1 MYDAPDAPDAPALDC
16 PSRLSLVVEG
26 EFPNMR
32 LKPIALKLLCA
43 ALVAICAQFVVL
55 ASSAQAAQ
63 QQPQAQDEGVVT
75 RGAFLTTRPKSAS
88 KGGKTASGEIAASIT
103 TPDKKNAA
111 PVASGASP
119 NNAKKGGGKATASAR
134 PKKGASKNAN
144 PNGTEENAD
153 AKNSGET
160 NSGGAN
166 PNVAYNAAASKPRPI
181 GLGYTLFTL
190 GDNGEAVRTD
200 PTRQFRTGEGIRI
213 ALETNTDG
221 YLYIF
226 HTEND
231 GQPSMIFPDARL
243 NGGSNLVKAHVP
255 YEIPSSQ
262 EATEAMRWF
271 VFSDPPA
278 AERLYIV
285 LTRQPLPN
293 VPTGGTLAD
302 YCFDKQHE
310 CPWHPASAM
319 WTELKG
325 AQEREQVAVSRVA
338 DQGRAQTADERE
350 ATTRGLGLG
359 AGAPSPSVI
368 RMTASSNSKML
379 VTTIDLIHK

>member
-1 MYDAPDAPDAPALDC
+1 MRCKP
-16 PSRLSLVVEG
+16 
-26 EFPNMR
+26 FP
-32 LKPIALKLLCA
+32 LKLLSA
-43 ALVAICAQFVVL
+43 ALVVACAQFVVF
-55 ASSAQAAQ
+55 ASAL
-63 QQPQAQDEGVVT
+63 QQPPPQPPAQDESEVT
-75 RGAFLTTRPKSAS
+75 RGAFLTTRPKSAR
-88 KGGKTASGEIAASIT
+88 KEGKTASGEVAASVT
-103 TPDKKNAA
+103 TPDKKNAP
-111 PVASGASP
+111 PVAASNSS
-119 NNAKKGGGKATASAR
+119 NNAKKGGGKSSVASVKS
-134 PKKGASKNAN
+134 KKGAGEKNSDVENAN
-144 PNGTEENAD
+144 AQNANNQ
-153 AKNSGET
+153 NSGET
-160 NSGGAN
+160 NSGGAGA
-166 PNVAYNAAASKPRPI
+166 NVAYNEAASKPRPI

-231 GQPSMIFPDARL
+231 GEPSMIFPDARL

-271 VFSDPPA
+271 VFTDPPA

-285 LTRQPLPN
+285 LTRQPLAG
-293 VPTGGTLAD
+293 VPTGGVLAD

-319 WTELKG
+319 WKELRG

-338 DQGRAQTADERE
+338 DQGRTQTADERE

>member
-1 MYDAPDAPDAPALDC
+1 
-16 PSRLSLVVEG
+16 
-26 EFPNMR
+26 MR
-32 LKPIALKLLCA
+32 YKLFLPKLLFA
-43 ALVAICAQFVVL
+43 ALLTICAPHAV
-55 ASSAQAAQ
+55 SACAQ
-63 QQPQAQDEGVVT
+63 EAQGAQPAPQDEGVVT
-75 RGAFLTTRPKSAS
+75 RGAFLTTRKKTAG
-88 KGGKTASGEIAASIT
+88 KDGKTASGEVAASVT
-103 TPDKKNAA
+103 TPTKKNDPSSAA
-111 PVASGASP
+111 SNSP
-119 NNAKKGGGKATASAR
+119 GNAKKGSGKSIAAAKTKR
-134 PKKGASKNAN
+134 GAGKNAN
-144 PNGTEENAD
+144 APAREENAGEKN
-153 AKNSGET
+153 AGEKNSGDAE
-160 NSGGAN
+160 A
-166 PNVAYNAAASKPRPI
+166 NVAYNEAASKPRPI

-190 GDNGEAVRTD
+190 GDNGMAVRTD
-200 PTRQFRTGEGIRI
+200 PARQFRTGEGIRI

-231 GQPSMIFPDARL
+231 GEPSMIFPDVRL

-271 VFSDPPA
+271 VFTDPPA

-285 LTRQPLPN
+285 LTRQPLAN
-293 VPTGGTLAD
+293 VPTGDALAN
-302 YCFDKQHE
+302 YCFDKAHT
-310 CPWHPASAM
+310 CPWRPEVAV

-325 AQEREQVAVSRVA
+325 AQEREQVAVSRVE
-338 DQGRAQTADERE
+338 DQGRTQTADERE

-359 AGAPSPSVI
+359 VGAPSPSVI